1 MFKIQNKP
9 PPGEAAV
16 RFGHLSRLGVI
27 VSCFDIRIW
36 DFRVSGKWVN
46 DEASPHKSN
55 GNFLMRN
62 L

>member
-9 PPGEAAV
+9 PADETAV

-36 DFRVSGKWVN
+36 DFRVSGKWVRY
-46 DEASPHKSN
+46 EASPHKSN
-55 GNFLMRN
+55 GHFLMQN